1 MQNVGNRSQLTPGA
15 TYIYERDGKNVYARE
30 HGSTDRILIGSD
42 YEPGELKVFGMPGG
56 TVARWVDILRAAEHI
71 PALQEALDRA
81 KVIYELS
88 KQEQTVDHHPV

>member
-1 MQNVGNRSQLTPGA
+1 MENAGRL
-15 TYIYERDGKNVYARE
+15 
-30 HGSTDRILIGSD
+30 
-42 YEPGELKVFGMPGG
+42 EPGETYVYEKSQGV
-56 TVARWVDILRAAEHI
+56 TYARKIGDPPDKRFEIGRDYPNLSERVLEDQLWQNIRKAAEHI